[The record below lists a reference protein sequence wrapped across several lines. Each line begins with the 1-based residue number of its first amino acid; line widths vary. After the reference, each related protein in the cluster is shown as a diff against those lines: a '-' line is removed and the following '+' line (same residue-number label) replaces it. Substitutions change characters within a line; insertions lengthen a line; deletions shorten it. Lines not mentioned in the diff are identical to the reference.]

1 MAVLHKFSVKEALNV
16 DVGGLWTVN
25 GAGTAESNAD
35 VTDTVHLDVSGTS
48 QIGIYA
54 GVEIYFSFAAS
65 GTDITTAN
73 DLILPKDTLTFI
85 IIPRGLGTTVYF
97 NYLSTTTTTGA
108 VRVVEV

>member
-25 GAGTAESNAD
+25 SAATHGGTAT
-35 VTDTVHLDVSGTS
+35 TDTIHLDVSGTS
-48 QIGIYA
+48 QIGVYSA
-54 GVEIYFSFAAS
+54 VELYFNFAAS
-65 GTDITTAN
+65 ATDCNTSN
-73 DLILPKDTLTFI
+73 DLVLPKETLTFI

-97 NYLSTTTTTGA
+97 NHLGSTAGA

>member
-25 GAGTAESNAD
+25 TPQDAGSNAD
-35 VTDTVHLDVSGTS
+35 TANTIHIDITGAS
-48 QIGIYA
+48 QIGIYSA
-54 GVEIYFSFAAS
+54 VEIYFNFSA
-65 GTDITTAN
+65 GRTDVTTAN
-73 DLILPKDTLTFI
+73 DLILPKENTTFI
-85 IIPRGLGTTVYF
+85 IVPRGLGKEIYF

>member
-25 GAGTAESNAD
+25 PAGTAASSAD
-35 VTDTVHLDVSGTS
+35 VTGTVHLDVSSNS

-54 GVEIYFSFAAS
+54 GVEIYFNFSAS
-65 GTDITTAN
+65 ETDITTAN
-73 DLILPKDTLTFI
+73 DLILPKETLTFI
-85 IIPRGLGTTVYF
+85 IIPRGLGNTVYF
-97 NYLSTTTTTGA
+97 NYLSTSTTTGA

>member
-25 GAGTAESNAD
+25 SAGTAASNAD
-35 VTDTVHLDVSGTS
+35 VTGTVHLDVSGNS

-54 GVEIYFSFAAS
+54 GVEIYFNFSAS
-65 GTDITTAN
+65 ETDITTAN
-73 DLILPKDTLTFI
+73 DLILPKETLTFI
-85 IIPRGLGTTVYF
+85 IIPRGLGNTVYF
-97 NYLSTTTTTGA
+97 NYLSTSTTTGA